1 MNPDDTSG
9 CDGNEARAQARFAAL
24 TRDLGQ
30 LQDRLDAGH
39 EHKLLIVLQAMDTG
53 GKDGTI
59 RKVFQDADPQGLRVV
74 SFKVPNAEEREY
86 DYLWRVHEQVPRR
99 GEMVIFNRSH
109 YEDVVT
115 ARVRR
120 LVPARVWGRGFS
132 QINDFERLLSEEG
145 VTIIKFFLHISKRE
159 QSAVAGAPDDADKRW
174 KFNPD
179 DLKDRKRWPAYM
191 RAYGDAIG
199 KTASAWGPWYIVPA
213 DHKWYRN
220 LAVAAIMVD
229 TLRGLNMRYPQPTY
243 DPSEIRIDRGQGVS
257 HPSHPITLIARPSVA
272 DDTPKTGDL
281 TPTYTCGF
289 ATIEGLMRPE
299 IEP

>member
-1 MNPDDTSG
+1 MVENRGFVGRYRVRSGSDVDLKAWDPDDTSG
-9 CDGNEARAQARFAAL
+9 CDGNEARAQARFSEL
-24 TRDLGQ
+24 TRDLGE
-30 LQDRLDAGH
+30 LQDRLYASH
-39 EHKLLIVLQAMDTG
+39 EHKLLIVLQAMDAG

-86 DYLWRVHEQVPRR
+86 DYLWRMHKQVPRR

-109 YEDVVT
+109 YEDVVA

-120 LVPARVWGRGFS
+120 MVSPRVWSRRFA
-132 QINDFERLLSEEG
+132 QINNFEGMLHEEG
-145 VTIIKFFLHISKRE
+145 VIVIKFFLHISKHE
-159 QSAVAGAPDDADKRW
+159 QKLRLQARLDDPDKRW

-199 KTASAWGPWYIVPA
+199 KTASGSAPWYIVPA

-220 LAVAAIMVD
+220 LVVAAIIVD
-229 TLRGLNMRYPQPTY
+229 TLQGLNMRYPQPTY
-243 DPSEIRIDRGQGVS
+243 DASKIRID
-257 HPSHPITLIARPSVA
+257 
-272 DDTPKTGDL
+272 
-281 TPTYTCGF
+281 
-289 ATIEGLMRPE
+289 
-299 IEP
+299 